1 MRGFNRWTAIRAVLA
16 VAVCALSGIPVVA
29 QAAGAGAQ
37 VNAGKKIAFTSSRGN
52 CLACHVIPGGEA
64 PGNIGPPLIAMKS
77 RFSSREKLR
86 QVLWN
91 PESVYPGS
99 SMPPFG
105 KNRILSQQEI
115 EQVVDFIW
123 SL

>member
-1 MRGFNRWTAIRAVLA
+1 MRGFSRWAAIRAVLA
-16 VAVCALSGIPVVA
+16 VAVCALSGMPVVA
-29 QAAGAGAQ
+29 LAAGASQQ

-64 PGNIGPPLIAMKS
+64 PGNIGPPLIAMKA
-77 RFSSREKLR
+77 RFSSREKVR
-86 QVLWN
+86 QVVWD

-99 SMPPFG
+99 PMPPFG
-105 KNRILSQQEI
+105 KNRILSQKEI
-115 EQVVDFIW
+115 DQVVDFIW